1 MNFIAKNANT
11 ISMLTIIFR
20 TIIIYF
26 VLVLSIRLMGKRQI
40 GELQVSE
47 FIVALMLSEIAVYPI
62 TSRNSPLIHS
72 IVTILLLL
80 SIEVIISFILLKS
93 NKLKRIFYGSPTILI
108 RNGILIQSELKK
120 NRIEIDEI
128 MSELRQKGYSDISK
142 IAYAILEENGKM
154 SVFPYACIAPATPSD
169 LGIDVQD
176 SGLAHVCILDGT
188 VIFSSLK
195 LLSWD
200 EKRLHEELLKRNL
213 SLSDVFLM
221 TVDDAE
227 KINIILK
234 EKKR

>member
-1 MNFIAKNANT
+1 MNFLAKSANT
-11 ISMLTIIFR
+11 ISMLTIFLR

-47 FIVALMLSEIAVYPI
+47 FIIALMLSEIAVYPI
-62 TSRNSPLIHS
+62 TSRTSPLIHS
-72 IVTILLLL
+72 IVAILLLL

-93 NKLKRIFYGSPTILI
+93 NKLKRVFYGSPAILI
-108 RNGILIQSELKK
+108 RNGVLIQSELKK

-154 SVFPYACIAPATPSD
+154 SVFPSASIAPATPSD

-176 SGLAHVCILDGT
+176 PGIAHVCILDGT
-188 VIFSSLK
+188 VISSGLDLIK
-195 LLSWD
+195 WT
-200 EKRLHEELLKRNL
+200 EKRLMKELKKRNL
-213 SLSDVFLM
+213 SLSDIFLM
-221 TVDDAE
+221 TVDDVGG
-227 KINIILK
+227 INIILK
-234 EKKR
+234 EKKQ